1 MFSGF
6 PGLSGY
12 GLKLPAVVAA
22 GVATVLAVGGM
33 STPKAVADEGGGGAV
48 STPSSSAAAGTMD
61 VTPRTV
67 APGGVVSLR
76 LPAACQA
83 GKKARASA
91 DAFVD
96 RVTLAPAADGHGLQG
111 SAFIKSDA
119 VDGSYAIA
127 VDCDG
132 VTSSAAASVTVTAGA
147 AGAAAGQDQPQ
158 AQDHQQTADQQQ
170 PGDHQLAP
178 DQGQTANQ
186 QQPGD
191 QPQAPDQQQAG
202 GQPQVPD
209 QQQAGG
215 QQLAPDQGQAGDQ
228 QQTGDQ
234 QQAPDQ
240 QQAGDP
246 QQAGGQPQAPDH
258 QLTPDHP
265 QAGGNQLTPDQPQT
279 AGHQQAQDHLTP
291 VKPVPAGGGGTAQL
305 AAGPA
310 AAGTSTGPLLATGG
324 FLALGLA
331 GLAIHRRRGASR
343 G

>member
-6 PGLSGY
+6 SGFSGY

-33 STPKAVADEGGGGAV
+33 STPKQAVAEEGGGGAV
-48 STPSSSAAAGTMD
+48 STPNSSAAAGAMD

-76 LPAACQA
+76 LQAACQA

-119 VDGSYAIA
+119 VVGSYAIA

-132 VTSSAAASVTVTAGA
+132 VTSPAAASVTVT

-170 PGDHQLAP
+170 TGDHQLAP
-178 DQGQTANQ
+178 DQGQTADQ
-186 QQPGD
+186 QQTGD

-202 GQPQVPD
+202 GQQ
-209 QQQAGG
+209 
-215 QQLAPDQGQAGDQ
+215 QAGDQ
-228 QQTGDQ
+228 PQAPDHQQAAGQ

-240 QQAGDP
+240 

-258 QLTPDHP
+258 QLTPDQP
-265 QAGGNQLTPDQPQT
+265 QTADHQQAQDQPQT
-279 AGHQQAQDHLTP
+279 ADHQQAQDHLTP

-331 GLAIHRRRGASR
+331 GLAIHRRRSAAR